1 MGRPRTW
8 FAACAVLY
16 AAVWAW
22 SWTRL
27 PERVPTHFGGGG
39 QPDDWSSRA
48 AALWFSGLLG
58 LGMVLLFAG
67 LVQLVRR
74 APAAMV
80 DAPRPEYWK
89 RPENLGRLRKIA
101 VADLW
106 LLGAWTLLLLTAVDW
121 LVVRAATAEDPALGP
136 WPLLLVG
143 GYLVGVLGRVV
154 WMVTRRYPVPENG

>member
-8 FAACAVLY
+8 FAASAVLY

-27 PERVPTHFGGGG
+27 PERVPTHFAAGGE
-39 QPDDWSSRA
+39 PDDWSSRA

-80 DAPRPEYWK
+80 DVPHPEYWK
-89 RPENLGRLRKIA
+89 RPENLGRLREIA

-143 GYLVGVLGRVV
+143 GYLVVVLGRVV
-154 WMVTRRYPVPENG
+154 WMVTRRYAVPENG